1 MANPRASDELRPL
14 HFETD
19 YVLYPAGSV
28 LVSMGNTKVLCTA
41 SVDESLP
48 RWLRYSSSRHGWVTA
63 EYAMLPG
70 STQKRT
76 PREGAVPRG
85 RTQEIKRLIGR
96 SLRAAVDLTLLGERQ
111 IIVDCDV
118 LQADGGTRTA
128 SINGGFVA
136 LALACRRLVA
146 KGVIAENPVKRTIAA
161 VSVGMVGGD
170 AYLDLDYRLDL
181 AADVDFNVVM
191 TDDERFVEVQG
202 TAEGEPYDRNEL
214 DWMLELAA
222 TGVRQ
227 IVAAQRQVLAN
238 VHV

>member
-1 MANPRASDELRPL
+1 M
-14 HFETD
+14 
-19 YVLYPAGSV
+19 
-28 LVSMGNTKVLCTA
+28 
-41 SVDESLP
+41 
-48 RWLRYSSSRHGWVTA
+48 
-63 EYAMLPG
+63 
-70 STQKRT
+70 
-76 PREGAVPRG
+76 PRG

-227 IVAAQRQVLAN
+227 IVTAQRQVLAN
-238 VHV
+238 VHI

>member
-1 MANPRASDELRPL
+1 M
-14 HFETD
+14 
-19 YVLYPAGSV
+19 
-28 LVSMGNTKVLCTA
+28 
-41 SVDESLP
+41 SLP
-48 RWLRYSSSRHGWVTA
+48 KIR
-63 EYAMLPG
+63 
-70 STQKRT
+70 
-76 PREGAVPRG
+76 
-85 RTQEIKRLIGR
+85 
-96 SLRAAVDLTLLGERQ
+96 
-111 IIVDCDV
+111 
-118 LQADGGTRTA
+118 QADD
-128 SINGGFVA
+128 
-136 LALACRRLVA
+136 RRSER
-146 KGVIAENPVKRTIAA
+146 GHGR
-161 VSVGMVGGD
+161 GD

>member
-1 MANPRASDELRPL
+1 
-14 HFETD
+14 
-19 YVLYPAGSV
+19 
-28 LVSMGNTKVLCTA
+28 
-41 SVDESLP
+41 
-48 RWLRYSSSRHGWVTA
+48 
-63 EYAMLPG
+63 MLPG

-76 PREGAVPRG
+76 AREGAVPRG

-96 SLRAAVDLTLLGERQ
+96 SLRAAVDLNLLGERQ

-146 KGVIAENPVKRTIAA
+146 KGVIAEDPVKRTIAA

-238 VHV
+238 VQV